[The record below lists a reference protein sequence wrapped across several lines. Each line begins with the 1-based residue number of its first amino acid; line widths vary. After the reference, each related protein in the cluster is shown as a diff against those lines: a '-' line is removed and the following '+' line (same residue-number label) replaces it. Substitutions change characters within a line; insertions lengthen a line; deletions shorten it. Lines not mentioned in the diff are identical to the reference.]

1 MFHYRLIA
9 LINRSRMLIAAFLA
23 VALHIGFISFEF
35 ELKPV
40 LVPNVSLPRSVS
52 VFLKQR
58 SMTELPVP
66 KEKAQTPK
74 PLPEKQQQVVEIE
87 QEKPVLQN
95 TTKRKEKKDYPV
107 QQPALLEKTVKQS
120 VVEKSIPAAQHPD
133 NIAKAIVPERGEA
146 VNVQEP
152 EIPSKSQVVQENEG
166 VTLPGTLQMAYPRYQ
181 SNTPP
186 AYPGLARKR
195 GQEGTVILQ
204 VQVNEQGRV
213 DDLEIETSSGYT
225 SLDRAAVSSVK
236 KWNFEPGRRG
246 EERIVMW
253 VRVPVTFK
261 LKN

>member
-1 MFHYRLIA
+1 MPIA
-9 LINRSRMLIAAFLA
+9 VFLA
-23 VALHIGFISFEF
+23 VALHIGFVSFEF
-35 ELKPV
+35 DLKPV

-66 KEKAQTPK
+66 KEKAQTSK
-74 PLPEKQQQVVEIE
+74 PLLEEQQEAEIE
-87 QEKPVLQN
+87 QEKPVLLN
-95 TTKRKEKKDYPV
+95 TIKRKEKKEYPV
-107 QQPALLEKTVKQS
+107 QQPALLEKTVKQPA
-120 VVEKSIPAAQHPD
+120 VEKSIPAAQHTE
-133 NIAKAIVPERGEA
+133 NIAKDLKPDPGEA
-146 VNVQEP
+146 VKVQESVTQAESP
-152 EIPSKSQVVQENEG
+152 TAPKEG
-166 VTLPGTLQMAYPRYQ
+166 AVMPGTLQMAYPRYQ

-204 VQVNEQGRV
+204 VLVNEQGRV

-246 EERIVMW
+246 EERIAMW
-253 VRVPVTFK
+253 VRVPLTFK